1 MHCILPS
8 STGGQER
15 GIVCP
20 GRGGWLRDPLGP
32 PLPSKTGKDKAGI
45 CDRELVTG
53 CGAKGNQL
61 SMKYLTQNPLEDIPM
76 IRISEMA
83 QRESTS
89 LSLIIPLNEEV
100 VELVGHHKFFHGL
113 DHLLVAILGSASP
126 QLQSCSF
133 GGN

>member
-1 MHCILPS
+1 M
-8 STGGQER
+8 
-15 GIVCP
+15 
-20 GRGGWLRDPLGP
+20 
-32 PLPSKTGKDKAGI
+32 
-45 CDRELVTG
+45 TG

-100 VELVGHHKFFHGL
+100 VELVGRHKISL
-113 DHLLVAILGSASP
+113 A
-126 QLQSCSF
+126 
-133 GGN
+133 